1 MQGEVF
7 LQPGLRSTH
16 LGMELVKRH
25 DRPKKEEREVEVVL
39 EEVEDGVDAL
49 FPLGALEC
57 KAHAAHDGE
66 AASSIEEDIL
76 KIKSSRYKPALDE
89 KRRVTTR
96 NAVSFLCS
104 LALWRTSLLGQQ
116 AKPLMTL

>member
-1 MQGEVF
+1 MQGEVL

-25 DRPKKEEREVEVVL
+25 DRPEEEEGEVEVVF
-39 EEVEDGVDAL
+39 EEVKDGVNAVFL
-49 FPLGALEC
+49 LRVLEC

-89 KRRVTTR
+89 KQRVTTK
-96 NAVSFLCS
+96 NVEPLLCF
-104 LALWRTSLLGQQ
+104 ALWRISLPGE
-116 AKPLMTL
+116 